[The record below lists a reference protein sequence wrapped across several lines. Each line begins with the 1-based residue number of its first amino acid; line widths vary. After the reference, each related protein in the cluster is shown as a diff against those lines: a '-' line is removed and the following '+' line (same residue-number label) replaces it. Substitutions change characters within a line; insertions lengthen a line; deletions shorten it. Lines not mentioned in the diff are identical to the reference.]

1 VCIQMAYKRKRKF
14 TKKVSYKRRKTN
26 VMSDRVV
33 GNMAARR
40 IQAAIRRTLARN
52 IETKQAVHTASD
64 GTEIAHNNFITLNN
78 KLLKTTQGV
87 QDPQTNNVLCRIG
100 DKINLRGVSIKMM
113 VELNERYSDVTFR
126 LLVVKCARGDTPTR
140 STLFSGI
147 SANKMIDT
155 LETERYSVIAQKWF
169 KITARNVGSNGP
181 VMPEGLYGPNGVVQ
195 VNNAGGSEVL
205 SRATKIVKLWIP
217 GAKFGNKGVLQ
228 YENGGEDVKF
238 FDYHVLLY
246 AYSNYSCNQDVWNVG
261 RLNDYV
267 QVMYFKDA

>member
-1 VCIQMAYKRKRKF
+1 MSR
-14 TKKVSYKRRKTN
+14 TKKFIRKPFVRKNWSSKKKRASDTVVSGFAAKRLQAY
-26 VMSDRVV
+26 V
-33 GNMAARR
+33 RR
-40 IQAAIRRTLARN
+40 QLAMN
-52 IETKQAVHTASD
+52 IETKQAVFTSPD
-64 GTEIAHNNFITLNN
+64 GTEIAHNNFITLTS

-87 QDPQTNNVLCRIG
+87 QDPQANNVLCRIG
-100 DKINLRGVSIKMM
+100 DKVNLRGVSIKMM

-147 SANKMIDT
+147 SGNKMIDT

-169 KITARNVGSNGP
+169 KIKA
-181 VMPEGLYGPNGVVQ
+181 PNMVPMGDGIVYQTQEVKTGAGVFQ
-195 VNNAGGSEVL
+195 PAGGYSNSTL

-217 GAKFGNKGVLQ
+217 GMKFGNKGVLT

-246 AYSNYSCNQDVWNVG
+246 AYSNYSTSQDLWNVG
-261 RLNDYV
+261 RCNDYV